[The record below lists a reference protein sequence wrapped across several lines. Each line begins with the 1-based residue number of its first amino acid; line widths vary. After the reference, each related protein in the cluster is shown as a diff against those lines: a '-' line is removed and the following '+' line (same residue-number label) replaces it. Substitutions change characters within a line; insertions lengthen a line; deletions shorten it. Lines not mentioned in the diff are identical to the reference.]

1 MKTSA
6 SLSGFLQ
13 RFFAIRLIN
22 QKQVS
27 QHTIESYRDTFQ
39 LLLRYALKILRKK
52 PSEIMLNDI
61 NAEFVSMFLGDLEQ
75 NRGISARSR
84 NVRLAAIRSF
94 FQFVSLEVPQQGE
107 TISKILAIPNKKTTK
122 TLVTFLTEGEVNALM
137 AVIDEKKWFGRRDKA
152 LIAVALQTGLRLSE
166 LTQLRWKDVQL
177 GPCARIECLGK
188 GRKERVTPL
197 TRSTVEILRQWS
209 KESNAIEI
217 ALVFPAFGGGRMSGD
232 NFQRLVKK
240 YITFA
245 QKKAP
250 SLKHKTVTPHVLRHT
265 AAMRL
270 LEAGVDHS
278 TIALWLGHES
288 VDTTQIYLDV
298 NISIKEKI
306 LDKLTPDKNKT
317 KRFKANDELSD
328 FLKNL

>member
-6 SLSGFLQ
+6 NLSGFLE
-13 RFFAIRLIN
+13 RFFVVRLIN

-27 QHTIESYRDTFQ
+27 QHTIKSYRDTFQ
-39 LLLRYALKILRKK
+39 LLLRFALKILRKK
-52 PSEIMLNDI
+52 PSEIMLKDI
-61 NAEFVSMFLGDLEQ
+61 NVEFVSMFLGDLEQ

-94 FQFVSLEVPQQGE
+94 FQFVSLEEPQRGE

-122 TLVTFLTEGEVNALM
+122 KLVTFLTEGEVKALM
-137 AVIDEKKWFGRRDKA
+137 TAIDEKKWFGRRDKA

-177 GPCARIECLGK
+177 GPNAGIECLGK
-188 GRKERVTPL
+188 GRKERIVPL

-209 KESNAIEI
+209 KESKGIEI
-217 ALVFPAFGGGRMSGD
+217 AFVFPTFGGGRMSGD
-232 NFQRLVKK
+232 NFQRLLKK
-240 YITFA
+240 YISFA
-245 QKKAP
+245 QKKAR
-250 SLKHKTVTPHVLRHT
+250 SLKHKKVTPHVLRHT

-278 TIALWLGHES
+278 FIALWLGHES
-288 VDTTQIYLDV
+288 VDTTQIYLDI
-298 NISIKEKI
+298 NSSI
-306 LDKLTPDKNKT
+306 
-317 KRFKANDELSD
+317 
-328 FLKNL
+328 